1 MPPASLPWCRFTK
14 RAFAVRH
21 GTDGALQLTGY
32 GAGAS
37 RGTAH
42 GAQPHRTFRE
52 YNLHLDRD
60 QPEAHRIWILKPLG
74 GFNQI
79 GIHMYSLGK
88 SDVASDEATAAWLFR
103 HTHAR
108 HMMHMHSACTCTP
121 HSLCRRI
128 PEGSW
133 VLQEYAMNIM
143 TYDGNKFD
151 LRVWAAVTS
160 LDPLRI
166 YLLGTGIPKVP
177 HAHAL
182 HMHMHSSYECCCR
195 CCPRQISQW
204 KYSKAPEL
212 VKEQCIHVLLPGTAE
227 CYTSSSPLVNVLNPY
242 PRSTSDSAWPTHTKP
257 SGKRQWQRAWESIEA
272 QLVELM
278 LLTREA
284 RSPRW

>member
-1 MPPASLPWCRFTK
+1 
-14 RAFAVRH
+14 
-21 GTDGALQLTGY
+21 
-32 GAGAS
+32 
-37 RGTAH
+37 
-42 GAQPHRTFRE
+42 
-52 YNLHLDRD
+52 
-60 QPEAHRIWILKPLG
+60 
-74 GFNQI
+74 
-79 GIHMYSLGK
+79 
-88 SDVASDEATAAWLFR
+88 
-103 HTHAR
+103 
-108 HMMHMHSACTCTP
+108 MMHKHSACTCTP

-182 HMHMHSSYECCCR
+182 HMHMRCTCAAHAHAHAHARICTHMHIHMHSSYECCCR

-242 PRSTSDSAWPTHTKP
+242 PRSTSDAAWPTHTKP

>member
-1 MPPASLPWCRFTK
+1 
-14 RAFAVRH
+14 
-21 GTDGALQLTGY
+21 
-32 GAGAS
+32 
-37 RGTAH
+37 
-42 GAQPHRTFRE
+42 
-52 YNLHLDRD
+52 
-60 QPEAHRIWILKPLG
+60 
-74 GFNQI
+74 
-79 GIHMYSLGK
+79 
-88 SDVASDEATAAWLFR
+88 
-103 HTHAR
+103 
-108 HMMHMHSACTCTP
+108 
-121 HSLCRRI
+121 
-128 PEGSW
+128 
-133 VLQEYAMNIM
+133 MNIM

-182 HMHMHSSYECCCR
+182 HMHMRCTCAAHVHAHAHARICTHMRIHMHSSYECCCR

-242 PRSTSDSAWPTHTKP
+242 PRSTSDAAWPTHTKP